1 VRHAAKRS
9 PCISFHVHSAESPHL
24 SPGILAACLCV
35 RNPLSDPALHAFAVT
50 GESGISIWSEPGLS
64 KASQYVVSDLVALAR
79 ERPQLDTIEEANA
92 MVVFPLP
99 EAPVRITSD

>member
-1 VRHAAKRS
+1 MLPSAVR
-9 PCISFHVHSAESPHL
+9 VSASMSIPQKARIFRRAFWQ
-24 SPGILAACLCV
+24 PACASETLF
-35 RNPLSDPALHAFAVT
+35 SDPALHAFAVT